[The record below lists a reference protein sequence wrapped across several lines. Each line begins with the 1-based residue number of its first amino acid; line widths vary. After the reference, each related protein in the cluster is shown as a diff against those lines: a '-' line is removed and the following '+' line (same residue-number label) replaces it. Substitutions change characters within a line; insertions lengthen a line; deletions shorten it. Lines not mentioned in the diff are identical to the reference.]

1 MRTKCPVS
9 RTVLFQSHVGN
20 VTIEH
25 SMSQVGISERSVMV
39 TFIRKGDRVHVFA
52 SIFL

>member
-1 MRTKCPVS
+1 MRTKCPVG
-9 RTVLFQSHVGN
+9 RTVLIQFHVGN

-25 SMSQVGISERSVMV
+25 AMSQVSISDRSVMV

-52 SIFL
+52 SILL